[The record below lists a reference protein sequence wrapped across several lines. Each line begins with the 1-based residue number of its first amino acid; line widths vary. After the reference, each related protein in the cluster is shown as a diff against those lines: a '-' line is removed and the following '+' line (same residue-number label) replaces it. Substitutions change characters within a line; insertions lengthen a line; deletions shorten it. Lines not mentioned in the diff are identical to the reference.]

1 MVFNSIN
8 QIIADKLLQINAIN
22 LNVSQPYIWASG
34 IISPIYCDNRLSL
47 SYPEIRSLIC
57 QSFAELAAE
66 IPFDTIAGV
75 ATGGIAHGVLL
86 AQALNKPFVYVR
98 SVAKGHGLKNAV
110 EGKLDPGDHV
120 LVVEDLVSTGGSSLQ
135 AVDALRE
142 AGATVTDMLAIVTY
156 GFSKAIDA
164 FQNSAVQLQTLTDY
178 TAIVKQA
185 IDTGRISADMEQ
197 SLAAWRSDPE
207 AWNK

>member
-1 MVFNSIN
+1 M
-8 QIIADKLLQINAIN
+8 
-22 LNVSQPYIWASG
+22 
-34 IISPIYCDNRLSL
+34 
-47 SYPEIRSLIC
+47 
-57 QSFAELAAE
+57 
-66 IPFDTIAGV
+66 
-75 ATGGIAHGVLL
+75 
-86 AQALNKPFVYVR
+86 
-98 SVAKGHGLKNAV
+98 
-110 EGKLDPGDHV
+110 DPGDHV

>member
-120 LVVEDLVSTGGSSLQ
+120 LVVEDLVSTGGS
-135 AVDALRE
+135 E